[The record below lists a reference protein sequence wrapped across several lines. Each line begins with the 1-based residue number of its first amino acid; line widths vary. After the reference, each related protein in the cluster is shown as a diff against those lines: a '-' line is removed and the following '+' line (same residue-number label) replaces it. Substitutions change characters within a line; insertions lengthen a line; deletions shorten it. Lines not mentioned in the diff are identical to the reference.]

1 MFEKVSWGLLF
12 FGVAYMALSLFSLW
26 FPRLLITKKL
36 EGELDEPRRKKFLL
50 CQRINMLVFGAVVVF
65 ISGLPDHLLLW
76 VGVPLLLAVLVSFAV
91 CNKRIT
97 GWCLPWM

>member
-1 MFEKVSWGLLF
+1 MFEKVSWVLLF
-12 FGVAYMALSLFSLW
+12 LGVAYIALSLFSLW

-36 EGELDEPRRKKFLL
+36 EGELDTPRRKKFLL

-65 ISGLPDHLLLW
+65 ISGLPENW
-76 VGVPLLLAVLVSFAV
+76 MYPVGIPLLVAVLVSFAV
-91 CNKRIT
+91 CNKRTT